1 VSRFRRIIWNALT
14 VLSAILCLAT
24 IALWIRSYKKADFI
38 FKVTKSDWTHYT
50 SALGRIEL
58 YWKTSNDS
66 VFGPQKLVY
75 AVHAPYPLELDPTLD
90 IAPYRPI
97 DSAIEVR
104 SYAQWNINGN
114 GLLIKGNDFIRLRV
128 LIVPHWVLV
137 ILFAFLPTLRIAL
150 AMRKRMIQ
158 RRRSSL
164 GLCRLCGYDL
174 RASCGRCPECGAAT
188 TLIP

>member
-1 VSRFRRIIWNALT
+1 MLSNALT
-14 VLSAILCLAT
+14 VLSAMLCLAT
-24 IALWIRSYKKADFI
+24 IALWIRSYSKADFI
-38 FKVTKSDWTHYT
+38 FKVTESNWTHYT

-58 YWKTSNDS
+58 YRKTSIDS

-90 IAPYRPI
+90 ISPRRPI

-104 SYAQWNINGN
+104 TYAQWNIHGD

-128 LIVPHWVLV
+128 LIVPHWVLA
-137 ILFAFLPTLRIAL
+137 ILFASVPAIRIAL
-150 AMRKRMIQ
+150 AMRKRLVQ
-158 RRRSSL
+158 RRRISL

-174 RASCGRCPECGAAT
+174 RASVGRCPECGAVT